1 MMDLETLQ
9 NSLRSHPMAL
19 EGITPHLRPVSVYR
33 VKDEAHLGDW
43 DLVTEACRD
52 LGISPNEAYACLVGR
67 NR

>member
-1 MMDLETLQ
+1 
-9 NSLRSHPMAL
+9 MAL
-19 EGITPHLRPVSVYR
+19 KGITPHLRPVSVYR

-52 LGISPNEAYACLVGR
+52 LGISPNAAYACLVGR